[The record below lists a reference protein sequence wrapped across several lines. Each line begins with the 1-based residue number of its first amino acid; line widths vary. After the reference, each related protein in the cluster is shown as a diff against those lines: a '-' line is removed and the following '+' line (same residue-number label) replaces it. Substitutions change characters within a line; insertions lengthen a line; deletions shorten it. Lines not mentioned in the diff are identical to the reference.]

1 MASLEKINEAL
12 VKLVRVIEPLKPIM
26 KCHMVD
32 YLTAN
37 HWETLLPV
45 GIQQGL
51 LSLPREKLYLMPSGA
66 LRLEDVEADNK
77 IDEELCLPSVN
88 LSTLLSIIRKHS
100 LHSLGVTTSM
110 HQILDLHGSCKI
122 PVLPMT
128 GIMSEKKSHEVE
140 IMSEVI
146 ARLAKGFD
154 ANWIMDLGSG
164 KGYLSSSLVL
174 QYGLNVLAM
183 DSSPDNTTSALT
195 RNTKLEKRLQKMKTA
210 EKYQKE
216 GKLIKRGK
224 RKKSK
229 KVLIN
234 QPVLSND
241 TDDQNGSHGSYIGLT
256 AFITEDTDLLEI
268 LKESLAASKKEDT
281 KDEKMLDTV
290 DNHEGDMNV
299 VQNDSKAYS
308 TFSEC
313 EMGKSDVL
321 NKPLDVKG
329 DEETSLVN
337 QSSDSPDE
345 HRLGLVGLHTCG
357 NLAASSI
364 RLFISNSKVKFMC
377 NVGCCYH
384 LIEEEFYENPFSTK
398 KMLEVDVKNGDNPDS
413 KLEEDQ
419 AKDESPSKS
428 KSRAEDAQVP
438 DSQQEHSPAA
448 VSFDPLHPS
457 EIPNLSVGFP
467 LSSFLRERK
476 FALERNT
483 RMLSCQPADRLT
495 EQSYNGLN
503 SLYWRALLQVV
514 LKEKL
519 GDKFNTTQVGRI
531 ASKCKDFTEYS
542 RKAFEKLEL
551 NIEVTNEELYDYQRR
566 YANNREKIE
575 RFFLLRS
582 TLAPLI
588 EGLILLDRLAFLSE
602 QEDIEAAYLVQ
613 LFNPVTSPRCH
624 AVIGVRSK

>member
-1 MASLEKINEAL
+1 
-12 VKLVRVIEPLKPIM
+12 M

-37 HWETLLPV
+37 HWETLLPK

-51 LSLPREKLYLMPSGA
+51 LNLPREKLYLMPSGA
-66 LRLEDVEADNK
+66 LDLEDIADNK
-77 IDEELCLPSVN
+77 IDEELCLSSVN

-110 HQILDLHGSCKI
+110 PQVLDLHGSCKI

-140 IMSEVI
+140 VMSEVI

-183 DSSPDNTTSALT
+183 DSSPVNTTSALT
-195 RNTKLEKRLQKMKTA
+195 RNTKLEKRLEKMKTA

-229 KVLIN
+229 KVLIHK
-234 QPVLSND
+234 PVSSD
-241 TDDQNGSHGSYIGLT
+241 DSIDQNEHVHGSYIGLT

-268 LKESLAASKKEDT
+268 LKESLAASRKQDAMNGKV
-281 KDEKMLDTV
+281 LDTV
-290 DNHEGDMNV
+290 DNHEGVLNV
-299 VQNDSKAYS
+299 VQNDRKDNS
-308 TFSEC
+308 TSSEC
-313 EMGKSDVL
+313 EMGKIDVL
-321 NKPLDVKG
+321 NNPLEPKG
-329 DEETSLVN
+329 DKETSLGN
-337 QSSDSPDE
+337 QSSHSLDE

-398 KMLEVDVKNGDNPDS
+398 KMQDTDVGNGDNPNR
-413 KLEEDQ
+413 KLLEEDQ
-419 AKDESPSKS
+419 AEGESPSKN
-428 KSRAEDAQVP
+428 KSRAEEAQVSE
-438 DSQQEHSPAA
+438 SQQEHTPAT

-467 LSSFLRERK
+467 LSSFLREKK

-503 SLYWRALLQVV
+503 SLYWRALLQVL

-519 GDKFNTTQVGRI
+519 GDKFNASQVGRI
-531 ASKCKDFTEYS
+531 ASKCKDFAEYS
-542 RKAFEKLEL
+542 RKAFEKLGL
-551 NIEVTNEELYDYQRR
+551 NIEVTDEALYDYERN

-602 QEDIEAAYLVQ
+602 QENIKAAYLVQ

>member
-1 MASLEKINEAL
+1 
-12 VKLVRVIEPLKPIM
+12 
-26 KCHMVD
+26 
-32 YLTAN
+32 
-37 HWETLLPV
+37 
-45 GIQQGL
+45 
-51 LSLPREKLYLMPSGA
+51 
-66 LRLEDVEADNK
+66 
-77 IDEELCLPSVN
+77 
-88 LSTLLSIIRKHS
+88 
-100 LHSLGVTTSM
+100 
-110 HQILDLHGSCKI
+110 
-122 PVLPMT
+122 MT

-140 IMSEVI
+140 VMSEVI

-183 DSSPDNTTSALT
+183 DSSPVNTTSALT

-224 RKKSK
+224 RRKSK
-229 KVLIN
+229 NVLIN
-234 QPVLSND
+234 KPVLSND
-241 TDDQNGSHGSYIGLT
+241 SVDQNEHAHGSYIGLT

-268 LKESLAASKKEDT
+268 LKESLAASKKEDAV
-281 KDEKMLDTV
+281 DGKMLDTV
-290 DNHEGDMNV
+290 DNHEGILNV
-299 VQNDSKAYS
+299 DQNDSKAKS

-313 EMGKSDVL
+313 EMGKGDVL
-321 NKPLDVKG
+321 NNPLEAKG

-337 QSSDSPDE
+337 QSSHSPDE

-384 LIEEEFYENPFSTK
+384 LIEEEFYENPFGTK
-398 KMLEVDVKNGDNPDS
+398 KMVGANVENGDNPDC
-413 KLEEDQ
+413 KLLEEDQ

-428 KSRAEDAQVP
+428 RSRAEDAQVP
-438 DSQQEHSPAA
+438 DSEQKHSPAT

-519 GDKFNTTQVGRI
+519 GDKFNTSQVGRI

-551 NIEVTNEELYDYQRR
+551 NIEITNEELYDYQKK
-566 YANNREKIE
+566 YANSREKIE